1 MTAPSDISSL
11 ASLPWT
17 SYIDDQGQL
26 PVQFQG
32 KVGVY
37 AIFDQAQVLQYIGY
51 SRDVN
56 LSLKQHLVRRPQC
69 CYWLKVETIDRPSRT
84 LLEDIRAAW
93 IAENGAT
100 PIGNGPEE
108 PIWNQPIDAKAQIT
122 PDEQHL
128 LDTAID
134 EFSQTKILKQIARRV
149 EATVLAALQDRG
161 VQTEIRFNPK
171 LKESGLLDLKS

>member
-1 MTAPSDISSL
+1 MTALSDIPSL

-17 SYIDDQGQL
+17 PYIDDQGQL

-37 AIFDQAQVLQYIGY
+37 AIFDQAHILQYIGY

-56 LSLKQHLVRRPQC
+56 LSLKQHLVRRPQS

-84 LLEDIRAAW
+84 LLTDIRDAW
-93 IAENGAT
+93 IAENGAI
-100 PIGNGPEE
+100 PLGNGPEE

-122 PDEQHL
+122 PEEQQQ
-128 LDTAID
+128 LDSAID
-134 EFSQTKILKQIARRV
+134 EFSQTKILKQIARRI
-149 EATVLAALQDRG
+149 EASLLASLQERG
-161 VQTEIRFNPK
+161 VQIEIRFNPK
-171 LKESGLLDLKS
+171 LKESGLLDLK